1 MISAIYSIH
10 GGATVFLLL
19 LAALLPFILILTY
32 ESLESETWQTRRY
45 CQITLGCYCLVLA
58 ALAI

>member
-1 MISAIYSIH
+1 M
-10 GGATVFLLL
+10 FLLL